1 MTLELIL
8 GSAVVTAAGLISGSA
23 AWPMKLMRR
32 YQFEH
37 WWFIGMATGLIMVP
51 WTITLT
57 CCPHVFQACASM
69 ALKPLVVA
77 NLLAAGWGMANT
89 ICGACYVRIGLAL
102 TTAILSGVGL
112 SVGAIVPMILKG
124 SGVFHRATSLASPAG
139 LTVLAGIGLMLVG
152 TVSAGLAGCGR
163 ERALAQSER
172 KSGKFLQTLV
182 LVLVAGVMS
191 CGMSLSFVYGQ
202 ETVVAAMERAG
213 AAHLPA
219 TFAVWAFCL
228 PGGALSCLVYP
239 MWLMTRN
246 KSWDVLGKSW
256 KEMSLAAVIGINAAA
271 AVALLGSGMLM
282 LGPLGATVGFAIQ
295 QAAWMLGG
303 QGAGFISGEWRGVRG
318 RPRKQM
324 VLAIG
329 LMLVA
334 ILILACANAL
344 VRS

>member
-1 MTLELIL
+1 MTLGLITGSVVVTASGL
-8 GSAVVTAAGLISGSA
+8 INGSAV
-23 AWPMKLMRR
+23 WPMKLMRK

-37 WWFIGMATGLIMVP
+37 WWFIAMATSLIVVP
-51 WTITLT
+51 WTITLA
-57 CCPHVFQACASM
+57 CCPHVFHACVSM
-69 ALKPLVVA
+69 SLKQLVVA
-77 NLLAAGWGMANT
+77 NLLAASWGVANV
-89 ICGACYVRIGLAL
+89 ICGVCYVRIGLAL

-124 SGVFHRATSLASPAG
+124 SGVFHRAAGIASPVG
-139 LTVLAGIGLMLVG
+139 LIVLAGIGVMLAG
-152 TVSAGLAGCGR
+152 AISAGLAGFGR
-163 ERALAQSER
+163 EQALDQLPR
-172 KSGKFLQTLV
+172 KSGKFSHTLA
-182 LVLVAGVMS
+182 LVVVAGVMS

-202 ETVVAAMERAG
+202 ETVVTAMEREG
-213 AAHLPA
+213 AAYLPA

-228 PGGALSCLVYP
+228 PGGAFFCLAYP

-246 KSWDVLGKSW
+246 KSWGVLGKSW
-256 KEMSLAAVIGINAAA
+256 KEMSLAAVIGINAAVS
-271 AVALLGSGMLM
+271 VALLGSGMLM

-324 VLAIG
+324 GLAIG

-334 ILILACANAL
+334 MLILTCANAL
-344 VRS
+344 VR

>member
-1 MTLELIL
+1 MTLELIT
-8 GSAVVTAAGLISGSA
+8 GSVVVTAAGLISGSA
-23 AWPMKLMRR
+23 AWPMKLMRK

-37 WWFIGMATGLIMVP
+37 WWFIGIATGLIVVP

-69 ALKPLVVA
+69 ALKPLIVA
-77 NLLAAGWGMANT
+77 NLLAAGWGMANV
-89 ICGACYVRIGLAL
+89 ICGVCYVRIGLAL

-112 SVGAIVPMILKG
+112 SVGAIMPMIFKG
-124 SGVFHRATSLASPAG
+124 SGVFHQAVGLASPAG
-139 LTVLAGIGLMLVG
+139 LAVLAGIGVMLVG
-152 TVSAGLAGCGR
+152 TVLAGLAGFGR
-163 ERALAQSER
+163 ERALTQLER
-172 KSGKFLQTLV
+172 NSGKFAQTLV
-182 LVLVAGVMS
+182 LVVVAGVLS

-202 ETVVAAMERAG
+202 ETVVAAMERGG

-228 PGGALSCLVYP
+228 PGGAFSCLAYP

-256 KEMSLAAVIGINAAA
+256 KELLLAAVIGINAAV

-282 LGPLGATVGFAIQ
+282 LGPLGATVGFGIQ

-303 QGAGFISGEWRGVRG
+303 QGAGFISGEWRNVRG

-324 VLAIG
+324 GLAIG

-334 ILILACANAL
+334 MLILACANAL
-344 VRS
+344 VRP

>member
-1 MTLELIL
+1 MTLELIA
-8 GSAVVTAAGLISGSA
+8 GSVVVTAAGLISGSA
-23 AWPMKLMRR
+23 AWPMKLMRK

-37 WWFIGMATGLIMVP
+37 WWFIGMATGLIVAP

-57 CCPHVFQACASM
+57 CCPHAFQACASM

-77 NLLAAGWGMANT
+77 NLLAAGWGVANI

-112 SVGAIVPMILKG
+112 SIGAIVPMILKG
-124 SGVFHRATSLASPAG
+124 SGVFHQAADLASPAG
-139 LTVLAGIGLMLVG
+139 LTVLAGIGVMLVG
-152 TVSAGLAGCGR
+152 TVSAGLAGFGR
-163 ERALAQSER
+163 ERVLAQLER
-172 KSGKFLQTLV
+172 KSGKFPKTLV
-182 LVLVAGVMS
+182 LIVAAGVLS

-202 ETVVAAMERAG
+202 ETVVAAMERGG

-228 PGGALSCLVYP
+228 PGGAFSSLAYP
-239 MWLMTRN
+239 IWLMTRN

-256 KEMSLAAVIGINAAA
+256 KEMLLAAVIGINLAA

-282 LGPLGATVGFAIQ
+282 LGPLGATVGFGIQ

-303 QGAGFISGEWRGVRG
+303 QGAGFISGEWRNVRG

-324 VLAIG
+324 GRAIG

-334 ILILACANAL
+334 ILIMACANAL
-344 VRS
+344 VRP